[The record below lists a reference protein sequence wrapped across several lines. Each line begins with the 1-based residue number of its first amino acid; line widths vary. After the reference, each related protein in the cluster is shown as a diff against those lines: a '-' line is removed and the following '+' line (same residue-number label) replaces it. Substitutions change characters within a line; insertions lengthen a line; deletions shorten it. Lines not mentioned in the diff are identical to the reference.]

1 MITEEIFY
9 GVKCDRCG
17 DFYEM
22 GGEYTCY
29 SDKGEILDAALDD
42 DWKEIHGR
50 HYCPCCY
57 TEKDGTTV
65 TNHCHDDDDDERED
79 DSREYI
85 PRPSYPDCYH
95 KLQQFMQVIIGHKGN
110 ESCDDDWLYIWFSL
124 PSNGVLT
131 DLTRQMID
139 RILEKVEHK
148 IEIIESEKKTPFS
161 SKKVQIGIRN
171 KEFKCGDRVRVCQ
184 HQDYKDAYG
193 KEGVVM
199 MLDDLGRRFCYV
211 QFKDEEKLRTI
222 NLDHLELIERVMEDE
237 DKQ

>member
-17 DFYEM
+17 DVYEM

-29 SDKGEILDAALDD
+29 SDKSEILDSAFDD

-57 TEKDGTTV
+57 TENDGTTV
-65 TNHCHDDDDDERED
+65 TNNHDDDDDERED

-148 IEIIESEKKTPFS
+148 IEIIEPEKPNTS
-161 SKKVQIGIRN
+161 SHKKVQIGIRN

-184 HQDYKDAYG
+184 HQDYMDAYG

-199 MLDDLGRRFCYV
+199 VLDDWGRRFCYV

-222 NLDHLELIERVMEDE
+222 NLDHLELIVR
-237 DKQ
+237 

>member
-17 DFYEM
+17 EVYEM
-22 GGEYTCY
+22 NGEYTCY
-29 SDKGEILDAALDD
+29 SDKNEILDAALDD

-65 TNHCHDDDDDERED
+65 TNSHDDDDED
-79 DSREYI
+79 DDIKYI

-95 KLQQFMQVIIGHKGN
+95 KLQQFMQVIIGHKAN
-110 ESCDDDWLYIWFSL
+110 ESRDEDWLYVWFSL
-124 PSNGVLT
+124 QPNVVLS

-139 RILEKVEHK
+139 RILEQVEHR
-148 IEIIESEKKTPFS
+148 IEIIEEKPAAHS
-161 SKKVQIGIRN
+161 YKKVQIAIRN

-184 HQDYKDAYG
+184 HQNYMDSYG

-199 MLDDLGRRFCYV
+199 MLDDWGRRLCYV
-211 QFKDEEKLRTI
+211 QFSDEEKPRSI
-222 NLDHLELIERVMEDE
+222 KLDHLELIE
-237 DKQ
+237 Q

>member
-17 DFYEM
+17 DIYEM
-22 GGEYTCY
+22 NGEYTCY
-29 SDKGEILDAALDD
+29 SDKGEILDAAFDD

-57 TEKDGTTV
+57 TEKDGTTI
-65 TNHCHDDDDDERED
+65 TNRCHDDDDDDDERED

-85 PRPSYPDCYH
+85 PRPSYPECYH
-95 KLQQFMQVIIGHKGN
+95 KLQQFMQVIIGHKGS
-110 ESCDDDWLYIWFSL
+110 ESCDDDWLYVWFTL
-124 PSNGVLT
+124 PSNGVLS

-148 IEIIESEKKTPFS
+148 IEIIEPEKTEAFR

-184 HQDYKDAYG
+184 HQDYMDSYG

-199 MLDDLGRRFCYV
+199 ALDDWGRRFCYV

-222 NLDHLELIERVMEDE
+222 CLDHLELIER
-237 DKQ
+237 

>member
-1 MITEEIFY
+1 MITEEILY

-17 DFYEM
+17 NSYEM

-29 SDKGEILDAALDD
+29 SDKSEILDAALDD
-42 DWKEIHGR
+42 GWKEIHGR

-65 TNHCHDDDDDERED
+65 INNHDDDDERED

-95 KLQQFMQVIIGHKGN
+95 KLQQFMRVIIGHSGN
-110 ESCDDDWLYIWFSL
+110 ESCDDDWLYIWFLL
-124 PSNGVLT
+124 PPNGVLT

-139 RILEKVEHK
+139 RILESVERK
-148 IEIIESEKKTPFS
+148 IEIIEPEKPNTLGH
-161 SKKVQIGIRN
+161 KKVQIGIRN

-184 HQDYKDAYG
+184 HQDYMDAYG

-199 MLDDLGRRFCYV
+199 MIDDWGRRFCYV
-211 QFKDEEKLRTI
+211 QFKDDIKLRTI
-222 NLDHLELIERVMEDE
+222 NLDHLELIER
-237 DKQ
+237 

>member
-17 DFYEM
+17 NSYEIC
-22 GGEYTCY
+22 GEYTYY
-29 SDKGEILDAALDD
+29 SDKSEILDAALDD
-42 DWKEIHGR
+42 GWKEIHGR

-65 TNHCHDDDDDERED
+65 TNNHDDKD

-85 PRPSYPDCYH
+85 PRPSYPNCYH
-95 KLQQFMQVIIGHKGN
+95 KLQQFMRVIIGHSGN
-110 ESCDDDWLYIWFSL
+110 ESCDDDWLYIWFLL
-124 PSNGVLT
+124 PLNGVLT

-139 RILEKVEHK
+139 RILENVEHK
-148 IEIIESEKKTPFS
+148 IEIIEPEKLNTLS
-161 SKKVQIGIRN
+161 HKKVQIGIRN

-184 HQDYKDAYG
+184 HQNYMDAYG

-199 MLDDLGRRFCYV
+199 MLDDWGRRFCYV
-211 QFKDEEKLRTI
+211 QFKDDVKLRTI
-222 NLDHLELIERVMEDE
+222 NLDHLELIAR
-237 DKQ
+237 